1 MKLLRILAEL
11 NIAVVGLLFAWI
23 TFTGSA
29 RTVGMGLILW
39 MSFIY
44 IINEI
49 TKRDEEE

>member
-1 MKLLRILAEL
+1 MKFLRILAEL

-29 RTVGMGLILW
+29 RTVGMALIVW
-39 MSFIY
+39 MSIVY

-49 TKRDEEE
+49 SKKE